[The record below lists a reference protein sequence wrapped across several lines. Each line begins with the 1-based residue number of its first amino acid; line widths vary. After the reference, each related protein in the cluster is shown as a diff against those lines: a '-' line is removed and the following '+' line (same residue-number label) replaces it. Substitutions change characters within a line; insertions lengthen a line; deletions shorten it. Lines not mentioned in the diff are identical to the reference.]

1 MPGSRQNFVSENC
14 WVQENIGIK
23 IFGPKEILCPKNIGS
38 RKSWVNNLYPK
49 LFVSKKFRAPKI
61 FWVQIN
67 FETSQTPFFVPS
79 RHPLYTPI
87 RHPPHPP
94 NSSLLYCIK
103 VGFSTRAGV
112 GWVGGWLVPIAESCH
127 FVVQLARLQDF
138 KQGWNSQVWPSVAI
152 ILIKRYACSP
162 PCDENWNRKWR
173 RYMNKVLFYI

>member
-1 MPGSRQNFVSENC
+1 MPGSRKNFVSENC
-14 WVQENIGIK
+14 QVQENIGIK

-67 FETSQTPFFVPS
+67 FETFFLPS
-79 RHPLYTPI
+79 RQPLYTLQTPI
-87 RHPPHPP
+87 RHLPDILHTPLRHTP

-103 VGFSTRAGV
+103 VGFSTRAGA
-112 GWVGGWLVPIAESCH
+112 GGWLVPSAESCH

-138 KQGWNSQVWPSVAI
+138 KQG
-152 ILIKRYACSP
+152 
-162 PCDENWNRKWR
+162 
-173 RYMNKVLFYI
+173 